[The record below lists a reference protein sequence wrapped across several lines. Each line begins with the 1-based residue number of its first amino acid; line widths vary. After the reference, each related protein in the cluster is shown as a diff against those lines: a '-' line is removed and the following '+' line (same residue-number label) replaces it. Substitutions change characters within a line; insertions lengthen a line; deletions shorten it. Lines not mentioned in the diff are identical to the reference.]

1 MNRPGSSG
9 IAGAYARSAL
19 FLVTALVLHLS
30 LFSDL
35 RVYGVVP
42 EVPLAVAVTAGLAGG
57 PVRGAAAGFAI
68 GLGIDLYLPT
78 LFGLSALIYTVWGYS
93 VGLLEERI
101 FRSAW
106 WINVLVTAAAT
117 AGGLLVYAVF
127 GELLGEVNLYTDRL
141 YTVMGVAA
149 AYNLVLA
156 LPLIGLWRWSWP
168 RLVGEE
174 A

>member
-1 MNRPGSSG
+1 MNMAS
-9 IAGAYARSAL
+9 AYSRSAL
-19 FLVTALVLHLS
+19 FLLTALVLHMA

-35 RVYGVVP
+35 RVLGVAP
-42 EVPLAVAVTAGLAGG
+42 EIPLAIAVTAGLAGG
-57 PVRGAAAGFAI
+57 PERGAVAGFAI

-117 AGGLLVYAVF
+117 AGGLLVYAVL
-127 GELLGEVNLYTDRL
+127 GELLGETNLYTDRL
-141 YTVMGVAA
+141 YVVMGVAA
-149 AYNLVLA
+149 VYNLVLS
-156 LPLIGLWRWSWP
+156 LPLLGLWRWSWP
-168 RLVGEE
+168 SLLGEE
-174 A
+174 R

>member
-1 MNRPGSSG
+1 MSTAS
-9 IAGAYARSAL
+9 AYARSAL
-19 FLVTALVLHLS
+19 FLITALVLHLA

-35 RVYGVVP
+35 RVLGVAP
-42 EVPLAVAVTAGLAGG
+42 EVPLALAVTAGLVGG
-57 PVRGAAAGFAI
+57 PERGAAAGFAI

-106 WINVLVTAAAT
+106 WINVLVAAVAT
-117 AGGLLVYAVF
+117 AGGLLVYAVL

-141 YTVMGVAA
+141 YVVMVVAA
-149 AYNLVLA
+149 AYNLVLSV
-156 LPLIGLWRWSWP
+156 PLLGLWRWSWP
-168 RLVGEE
+168 RLLGEE
-174 A
+174 R

>member
-1 MNRPGSSG
+1 MTMASAYVRSG
-9 IAGAYARSAL
+9 L
-19 FLVTALVLHLS
+19 FLLTALVLHLA

-35 RVYGVVP
+35 RVLGVAP
-42 EVPLAVAVTAGLAGG
+42 EVPLAIAVTAGLAGG
-57 PVRGAAAGFAI
+57 PERGAVAGFVI

-117 AGGLLVYAVF
+117 AGGCWSMRCSGSCWVRP
-127 GELLGEVNLYTDRL
+127 TS
-141 YTVMGVAA
+141 T
-149 AYNLVLA
+149 
-156 LPLIGLWRWSWP
+156 PTTSTWSWAWL
-168 RLVGEE
+168 RHTTWS
-174 A
+174 